1 MLYLADDDNA
11 LNNSSLRPNNVAIS
25 SANERGAYTLHRV
38 FQVKKLFDDLSWPLI
53 DSLSWR

>member
-11 LNNSSLRPNNVAIS
+11 LSNSSLHPNNVATF
-25 SANERGAYTLHRV
+25 SANGKGAYTLSRV

-53 DSLSWR
+53 D

>member
-25 SANERGAYTLHRV
+25 SANERGAYTLSRV
-38 FQVKKLFDDLSWPLI
+38 FQVKRLFDDLSWPLI
-53 DSLSWR
+53 DS